1 MTAQAGEIR
10 LGHKGD
16 GTPYVRLYLGRSPI
30 TGKQA
35 RPYREFPG
43 MTDAQA
49 MEAATEWRDA
59 MAGSH
64 ARDSHRVGELLG
76 QYVTRM
82 ENQGSSYN
90 TIKTYRL
97 YARRYAAPIAR
108 QQVASVTPAM
118 LDELFQELMANG
130 PKGGRGLSPSTV
142 KKFREFLRGAFGYY
156 RRLGLISTNPV
167 SDTPPIPAP
176 MDEAH
181 EAHALDD
188 ADLEA
193 LMTWIAATIAGT
205 PDDKAGIVLR
215 NAAMA
220 MLIALSTGA
229 RVGEVAALR
238 RRDLTRDAGGAIRS
252 VRIGGNVV
260 ERGGE
265 AVRQDRTKGKHTRNV
280 AIDGDTAQALR
291 AHLGW
296 QDGYLVAHGKNT
308 PICTPDGAHMAPSAL
323 SYRYSRVRRELG
335 LDPETTFHSLRH
347 THATML
353 LQQGENMRIVQERL
367 GHAQVSTTLSTYA
380 HVLSGRDQ
388 QAAESFGRLIWS
400 T

>member
-1 MTAQAGEIR
+1 MSEQIR
-10 LGHKGD
+10 LGHKSD

-30 TGKQA
+30 TGKQTRA
-35 RPYREFPG
+35 YREFPG
-43 MTDAQA
+43 MTDEQA
-49 MEAATEWRDA
+49 TRAATEWRDA
-59 MAGSH
+59 MADSH
-64 ARDSHRVGELLG
+64 ARDSLRVGELLG
-76 QYVTRM
+76 QYVTRL
-82 ENQGSSYN
+82 ETQGSSYN

-118 LDELFQELMANG
+118 LDELFQDLMRNG

-142 KKFREFLRGAFGYY
+142 KKFREFLRGAFGHYV
-156 RRLGLISTNPV
+156 RLGLITTNPV

-181 EAHALDD
+181 EAHALDND
-188 ADLEA
+188 DLEK
-193 LMTWIAATIAGT
+193 LMGWIAATIAHD
-205 PDDKAGIVLR
+205 PDDNPGIVSR

-238 RRDLTRDAGGAIRS
+238 RRDLTTGAGGIVRS
-252 VRIGGNVV
+252 VRIGGNVG
-260 ERGGE
+260 ERDGK
-265 AVRQDRTKGKHTRNV
+265 AVRQDRTKGKRTRVV
-280 AIDGDTAQALR
+280 AIDADTSKALR
-291 AHLGW
+291 AHMRW
-296 QDGYLVAHGKNT
+296 QDGYLASHGKDT

-323 SYRYSRVRRELG
+323 SYRYARVRRQLG
-335 LDPETTFHSLRH
+335 IDPATTFHSLRH

-353 LQQGENMRIVQERL
+353 LQGGENMRVVQERL
-367 GHAQVSTTLSTYA
+367 GHAQVATTLSTYA

-388 QAAESFGRLIWS
+388 QAANAFGALIWGG
-400 T
+400 